1 MGAGPA
7 LEMRDMVK
15 NLSDRPGADDL
26 SWIAG
31 ATACGAD

>member
-1 MGAGPA
+1 
-7 LEMRDMVK
+7 MRDMVR

-31 ATACGAD
+31 ATALGADY